1 MVGAGV
7 VGCAVAYYLARA
19 GLEVTVVEQ
28 EAVGAGASNH
38 GTGMVMLPLHY
49 MDPPAFGRF
58 YREGLARFK
67 QEAPAIRRDS
77 GVDFQYDQ
85 RPLIRLALRGET
97 WDQMR
102 RIAADDTGNLRIVDA
117 ETVYRWEPR
126 IEATVLGAV
135 VDTVAAKVDG
145 YRLTEAFA
153 SLAFRHGATLI
164 RDRVLGL
171 SASGD
176 RVTGVRTSNGGIS
189 SRHVVLCIG
198 AALREVS
205 EWLPGVSLPMSPVM
219 GQELLLRLPDS
230 ETLPYWITTPDS
242 GSPITKSAVI
252 YQRRDG
258 LVSVGVTAE
267 TDGSWEPSLTQE
279 GRQSILRTVT
289 AIMPSLSD
297 AEVVS
302 HIGGLRTVPV
312 DAMPIM
318 GAPGRWG
325 GLSIFTGPS
334 GIMASVLFGQ
344 TARDVVTSGRAGFAI
359 DSFSPDR
366 FRIAGTTPSPG

>member
-1 MVGAGV
+1 
-7 VGCAVAYYLARA
+7 
-19 GLEVTVVEQ
+19 
-28 EAVGAGASNH
+28 
-38 GTGMVMLPLHY
+38 MVMLPLHY

-85 RPLIRLALRGET
+85 RPLIRLALRPET
-97 WDQMR
+97 WERMQ
-102 RIAADDTGNLRIVDA
+102 RIAAEDTGNLRIVDA

-126 IEATVLGAV
+126 IGATVLGAV
-135 VDTVAAKVDG
+135 VDSVAAKVDG

-153 SLAFRHGATLI
+153 SLAWKHGARLI
-164 RDRVLGL
+164 SGRVVGL
-171 SASGD
+171 STSGD
-176 RVTGVRTSNGGIS
+176 RVTGIRTSSGGIS
-189 SRHVVLCIG
+189 AGHVVLCMG
-198 AALREVS
+198 AGLREAS
-205 EWLPGVSLPMSPVM
+205 EWLPGVSFPMSPVL
-219 GQELLLRLPDS
+219 GQELLLQLPGS

-267 TDGSWEPSLTQE
+267 TVGSWEAALTQE
-279 GRQSILRTVT
+279 GRRSILRTVT

-318 GAPGRWG
+318 GTPGRWG

-344 TARDVVTSGRAGFAI
+344 TALDVVTSRRPGFVI

-366 FRIAGTTPSPG
+366 FRGADTTPTPG